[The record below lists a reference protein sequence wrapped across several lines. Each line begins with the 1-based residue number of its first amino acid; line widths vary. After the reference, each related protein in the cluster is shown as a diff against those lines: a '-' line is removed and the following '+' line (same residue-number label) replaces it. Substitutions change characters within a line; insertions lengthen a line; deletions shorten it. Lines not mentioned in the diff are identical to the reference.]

1 MDLGIIRGTSVLPV
15 SHNSYLSSY
24 LGIHCSPVQA
34 SDFTCRAFSSIGPKR
49 DSSMFFLSIDSW
61 THKICWQEMDLW
73 CIISK
78 YMDVLKG
85 EGSLLLSTQ
94 PNIQSCYL
102 TVTSH
107 KHTHAIQ
114 FTLTVGKGIFKRYHS
129 YGYVWFLHTKPS
141 PLYGLHTP
149 GFSTQMHTIHSPSLV
164 SVDLMWCH
172 IVDDVGLTTTA
183 TTVPLSSLWRKV
195 CWKEGNPLL
204 QIQRCTPVPALWRT
218 NHWRVDLGIIRG
230 TSVLPVSLSPINHI
244 TPRNLTRGWMMKSFW
259 NIQRRDYS

>member
-1 MDLGIIRGTSVLPV
+1 
-15 SHNSYLSSY
+15 
-24 LGIHCSPVQA
+24 
-34 SDFTCRAFSSIGPKR
+34 
-49 DSSMFFLSIDSW
+49 MFFLSIDSR
-61 THKICWQEMDLW
+61 THKICWQEIDLW

-94 PNIQSCYL
+94 PNIQSCYF
-102 TVTSH
+102 TVSSH

-114 FTLTVGKGIFKRYHS
+114 FTLPVGKGIFKRYHS

-149 GFSTQMHTIHSPSLV
+149 GFSTQMHTIHSPSLLCV
-164 SVDLMWCH
+164 E
-172 IVDDVGLTTTA
+172 IVWWRKSHVVLWG
-183 TTVPLSSLWRKV
+183 VQPHPLLSLWAPSGERYV
-195 CWKEGNPLL
+195 GRRAILFSRSND
-204 QIQRCTPVPALWRT
+204 VPALWRT
-218 NHWRVDLGIIRG
+218 NRWRVDLGIIRG

-259 NIQRRDYS
+259 NIQRRDYSFLSYSIMLRFSKR

>member
-1 MDLGIIRGTSVLPV
+1 
-15 SHNSYLSSY
+15 
-24 LGIHCSPVQA
+24 
-34 SDFTCRAFSSIGPKR
+34 
-49 DSSMFFLSIDSW
+49 
-61 THKICWQEMDLW
+61 
-73 CIISK
+73 
-78 YMDVLKG
+78 MDVLKG

-94 PNIQSCYL
+94 PNIQSCYF

-114 FTLTVGKGIFKRYHS
+114 FILTAGKGIFKRYHR

-149 GFSTQMHTIHSPSLV
+149 GFFP
-164 SVDLMWCH
+164 
-172 IVDDVGLTTTA
+172 
-183 TTVPLSSLWRKV
+183 
-195 CWKEGNPLL
+195 
-204 QIQRCTPVPALWRT
+204 RCTQSILLRCCVWKLYGEGSLMLSYEGFNHIHYCPSELPLAKGMLEGGQSSSPDPTMYPVPALWRT
-218 NHWRVDLGIIRG
+218 NRWRVDLGIIRG